1 MQSDDQK
8 KHLTF
13 RKGYSLCENKRSG
26 SGSEHLLLL
35 SSSLACEASGQSH
48 QSTSTW
54 NALREKK
61 WACSQINSRQWRL
74 EMYQHLIFHL
84 STKVSS
90 PQRWALQREILTQRC
105 QSSSPGKKF
114 LLSLGLSFFD
124 GDMDLLVSH
133 YKGKTQITVLT
144 PIWLHPSLPPSCVSH
159 LRGLLQGLS
168 ADVVLEQ
175 SI

>member
-1 MQSDDQK
+1 MKTREAGQGVNIYFCC
-8 KHLTF
+8 LP
-13 RKGYSLCENKRSG
+13 LWPVKRQVKVTRAHQPEMLSG
-26 SGSEHLLLL
+26 K
-35 SSSLACEASGQSH
+35 
-48 QSTSTW
+48 
-54 NALREKK
+54 KK

-114 LLSLGLSFFD
+114 LLSLGLIFFD

-133 YKGKTQITVLT
+133 YKGKTQIPVLT